1 MKEINYTQL
10 LTNEDKVRIYFKKHR
25 GKITKFVVQYFSL
38 INKRWRSIMGIDNCH
53 GYPHK
58 HTYHL
63 QKKEYVVLLA
73 KNNNIAFTEAKH
85 FVLKDFKKVKE
96 NFLLTK

>member
-1 MKEINYTQL
+1 MKEIKYIQPITD
-10 LTNEDKVRIYFKKHR
+10 EDKVKIYFNKRR
-25 GKITKFVVQYFSL
+25 GKITKFVVQYFGL
-38 INKRWRSIMGIDNCH
+38 INGRWCSIMRIDNCH

-63 QKKEYVVLLA
+63 QKKEYVILLE
-73 KNNNIAFTEAKH
+73 KDNNAAFTEAKQ
-85 FVLKDFKKVKE
+85 FVLKEFKKIKD